1 MALQKQAVNI
11 NFAKGLET
19 KTDPFQVELG
29 RFVALQNMVF
39 NKGGA
44 LTKRNGYPALTS
56 LPDSTSTFATTFRDG
71 LTAIGQSINAYS
83 ASSETW
89 SNKGRLQPVEV
100 DTLSLIRT
108 NTNHPQADTAI
119 ASNGLTCT
127 VFTDVAPS
135 GTTYKYV
142 ISDSGT
148 GQNVIAPTVIPV
160 GLGVVTGSPKV
171 FTLGRY
177 FIIVFTNVIF
187 GVNHLQYVAI
197 TIANPTV
204 ATANTDIT
212 TQYTPSSRVNF
223 DGFVAN
229 NNLYLAWNGS
239 DGGGA
244 VRARRMDSSL
254 NQYTTKVFPGQVATL
269 MSVSADVTGGAPQ
282 VYVSYYDSVSQDG
295 YVIGLDQSL
304 TTLFGPTQIINNEDV
319 LNITSSAQDGAMR
332 FFYEIDNAYSYDASI
347 PTNYVKTNT
356 VSDIG
361 TVGTASTLVR
371 SVGLGSES
379 FIVSGE
385 IYFVGIYYSVY
396 QPTYFM
402 FNSSGQLIAKLA
414 YSNGPGYCALG
425 LPNVVVDGST
435 ASFPYLIKDL
445 IEPINKEQGAPV
457 SEGVYSQSGINL
469 ATFTFGTSDI
479 STAEIGSNLHLSG
492 GFLWMY
498 DGYVAVEHGF
508 QVWPDDVQVT
518 TSATGGFLA
527 DQQYFYQVIYEW
539 TDNQGNIHRSAPSIP
554 VSVTTAG
561 GGVSSNTVNIPTLRL
576 TYKTANPVKLVVYR
590 WSTAQQTYYQVTSI
604 ATPLLNNPAVDSVA
618 FVDTLADASILGNS
632 IIYTTGGVIENIA
645 APASKIM
652 TLFKS
657 RLFLVDAEDQDLLWF
672 SKQVIEN
679 TPVEMSDLFTKF
691 IAPTTSAQGNTGP
704 ITALSALDDKL
715 IIFKR
720 NAIYYITGTGPDNA
734 GANDD
739 FSEPVFITSTVGC
752 TNGRSIVFS
761 PRGLMFQSD
770 KGIWLLGRD
779 LSTSYIG
786 SDVEAYNDALVQS
799 AVNVPGT
806 NQVRFTLDVGV
817 TLMYDYFYEQ
827 WGTFNGVPA
836 ISSTLYQNLH
846 TYINDEGQVFQ
857 ERPGTYLD
865 GSRPVLMKFTTSW
878 INVAGLQGFMRAYQL
893 YLLGVYYSP
902 HKLNVSLAYDYNSSP
917 TQTSV
922 IAPKNYAPPWG
933 GEQLWGSGAAWGGPG
948 NLEQWRVFLSTQKC
962 ESIQITVSESYDST
976 FGVAAGVGFSLS
988 QINLEV
994 GLKGNYPR
1002 LKAGVQVG

>member
-1 MALQKQAVNI
+1 MALQKQAVNL

-19 KTDPFQVELG
+19 KSDPFQVELG
-29 RFVALQNMVF
+29 RFSALQNMVF

-56 LPDSTSTFATTFRDG
+56 LPDSTSTFVTTFRDG
-71 LTAIGQSINAYS
+71 LTAVGQSINAYS

-100 DTLSLIRT
+100 DSLSLIRS
-108 NTNHPQADTAI
+108 NTNQSQADTAI
-119 ASNGLTCT
+119 ASSGLTCT
-127 VFTDVAPS
+127 VFTDVGPS
-135 GTTYKYV
+135 STVYKYV

-148 GQNVIAPTVIPV
+148 GQNVIAPAVIPV
-160 GLGVVTGSPKV
+160 ASGVVTGSPKV

-177 FIIVFTNVIF
+177 FIIVFTNVIL
-187 GVNHLQYVAI
+187 GINHLQYVAI
-197 TIANPTV
+197 TIANPTTV
-204 ATANTDIT
+204 SLNTDIS

-229 NNLYLAWNGS
+229 NNLYMAWNGS

-254 NQYTTKVFPGQVATL
+254 NQYTTKVFPGQSATL
-269 MSVSADVTGGAPQ
+269 MSVCADVTGNTAK
-282 VYVSYYDSVSQDG
+282 VYISYYASGSQDG
-295 YVIGLDQSL
+295 FVIGLDQNL
-304 TTLFGPTQIINNEDV
+304 TTVFGPTATIVNEDV
-319 LNITSSAQDGAMR
+319 LNITSSAQDGVMQY
-332 FFYEIDNAYSYDASI
+332 FYEVNNAYTYDAGI
-347 PTNYVKTNT
+347 PTHFVKTNT
-356 VSDIG
+356 VTDAG
-361 TVGTASTLVR
+361 VVGTASVLVR
-371 SVGLGSES
+371 SVGLASES
-379 FIVSGE
+379 FIVDGQ
-385 IYFVGIYYSVY
+385 IYFLGLYYSVF

-414 YSNGPGYCALG
+414 YSNGPGYYALG
-425 LPNVVVDGST
+425 LPNVVVSGSV
-435 ASFPYLIKDL
+435 ASVPYLVKDL
-445 IEPINKEQGAPV
+445 LEAVNKEQGAPV
-457 SEGVYSQSGINL
+457 AAGVYSQTGINL
-469 ATFTFGTSDI
+469 ATLTFGTSDI
-479 STAEIGSNLHLSG
+479 STAEIGNNLHLSG

-508 QVWPDDVQVT
+508 QVWPDNVEVT
-518 TSATGGFLA
+518 TSGTGGSLSA
-527 DQQYFYQVIYEW
+527 QQYFYQVIYEW

-554 VSVTTAG
+554 VSITTSGAT
-561 GGVSSNTVNIPTLRL
+561 SSNTINVPTLRI
-576 TYKTANPVKLVVYR
+576 TYKTANPVKIVIFR

-604 ATPLLNNPAVDSVA
+604 AAPLLNNTAVDSVS

-645 APASKIM
+645 APATKIM

-720 NAIYYITGTGPDNA
+720 NAIYYITGTGPDNT

-739 FSEPVFITSTVGC
+739 LSEPTFITSTVGC
-752 TNGRSIVFS
+752 TNSRSIVFS

-786 SDVEAYNDALVQS
+786 ADVEAYNDALAQS

-806 NQVRFTLDVGV
+806 NQVRFTLDTGV

-836 ISSTLYQNLH
+836 ISSTLFQNLH
-846 TYINDEGQVFQ
+846 TYINDAGQVFQ
-857 ERPGTYLD
+857 ELPNTYLD
-865 GSRPVLMKFTTSW
+865 GSRPVLMRFTTSW
-878 INVAGLQGFMRAYQL
+878 INVAGVQGFMRAYQL
-893 YLLGVYYSP
+893 YLLGVYFSP
-902 HKLNVSLAYDYNSSP
+902 HKLSVSLAYDYNSSP

-922 IAPKNYAPPWG
+922 IVPKNYAPPWG
-933 GEQLWGSGAAWGGPG
+933 GEALWGSGPAWGGPG
-948 NLEQWRVFLSTQKC
+948 NVEQWRVFLSTQKC
-962 ESIQITVSESYDST
+962 ESIQITVAESFDST
-976 FGVAAGVGFSLS
+976 YGAAAGVGFSLS
-988 QINLEV
+988 QMNLEV